1 MTIAAYS
8 KLHFTAYL
16 ILYHKRLHYLIITST
31 IISISVYPKAINEN
45 EDTEENRKKLQNL
58 NNTRNLGGRSSCKK
72 NENSANEDYSTTPS
86 VDFQISKSRNTRW
99 SRR

>member
-1 MTIAAYS
+1 MTVC
-8 KLHFTAYL
+8 
-16 ILYHKRLHYLIITST
+16 LHYLTIIST
-31 IISISVYPKAINEN
+31 IISILSISVYPKAINEN

-72 NENSANEDYSTTPS
+72 NENTNDDYSTSPS
-86 VDFQISKSRNTRW
+86 VDFQISKSRSTRW